1 MEVKNF
7 LRREQEVSAWNFL
20 KCITE
25 LYYLKKR
32 LSLLHVHSECENW
45 GNFKEERREE
55 ERERGRQLAE
65 FLIQNNL

>member
-7 LRREQEVSAWNFL
+7 LRREQEVSTWNFL

-25 LYYLKKR
+25 LYYLKKC

-55 ERERGRQLAE
+55 EREGGE
-65 FLIQNNL
+65 S